1 MDLYRQGVL
10 TPAPKQNPL
19 KDDISPE
26 KYQDFWLHLD
36 YAMLTPYGVQALIE
50 SQDRIQVHDQDGYL
64 ANFWS
69 ATPDLD
75 AVMMRYIVEAVRTFQ
90 SNHLLA
96 TVILLGI
103 ASEALLTRLLK
114 RLTVHSAGNGTTVRT
129 CRKGISVRF
138 QAIDNKL
145 TSSYANNLRMQG
157 YVRDGILQSS

>member
-1 MDLYRQGVL
+1 
-10 TPAPKQNPL
+10 
-19 KDDISPE
+19 
-26 KYQDFWLHLD
+26 
-36 YAMLTPYGVQALIE
+36 MLTPYGVQVLIE

-103 ASEALLTRLLK
+103 ASERLIDTLAEAIDSALGGKWYNNTYMPK
-114 RLTVHSAGNGTTVRT
+114 RDISA
-129 CRKGISVRF
+129 RF

-145 TSSYANNLRMQG
+145 TSSYAQQLKDAG
-157 YVRDGILQSS
+157 ST